1 MHIQH
6 THRKEKK
13 RRREIQHLMM
23 SPSYI
28 ISSLFFL
35 FSFRRIFKKKRKAK
49 EKPSHSIPPP
59 LIGATLL
66 YACVVRHP
74 RKTHTQTFNQMCVMH
89 THSLTV
95 SKEEGEKNAVSVVC
109 DRPSNLSIGLLMIIA
124 TIRYLTNG
132 YGY

>member
-1 MHIQH
+1 MCAYTAHTQKRKKEEKRDSTSNDEPLLHYFLPLLPLFIQ
-6 THRKEKK
+6 TDISKK
-13 RRREIQHLMM
+13 R
-23 SPSYI
+23 
-28 ISSLFFL
+28 
-35 FSFRRIFKKKRKAK
+35 K

-95 SKEEGEKNAVSVVC
+95 SKEEGEKKLEPDMNE
-109 DRPSNLSIGLLMIIA
+109 
-124 TIRYLTNG
+124 
-132 YGY
+132 